1 MPQSLDELVTLLD
14 LEEIEVELFRGRQPD
29 TRFQRVFGGQVAAQ
43 ALVAATRTVA
53 QDRGVHSLHA
63 YFILPGDT
71 AVPIVYDVERVRDG
85 KSFSTR
91 RVVARQHGRSIFY
104 MSASYHRGEDGLE
117 HQDPMPATAAPEECP
132 ELADLYERTTGRSA
146 REWERE
152 WAAVEVR
159 YAGNSRPGG
168 ELTEDE
174 HPAAARLWLR
184 AAGKLSDDQCLHTGV
199 LTYASDLT
207 LLGATL
213 VPHGRVL
220 GTPGIQTASLDHA
233 MWFHRPFRA
242 DEWLLYDQVS
252 PSASGARGL
261 AIGRIFTAEGVLA
274 ASVVQEGLIR
284 PVDS

>member
-1 MPQSLDELVTLLD
+1 
-14 LEEIEVELFRGRQPD
+14 
-29 TRFQRVFGGQVAAQ
+29 
-43 ALVAATRTVA
+43 
-53 QDRGVHSLHA
+53 
-63 YFILPGDT
+63 
-71 AVPIVYDVERVRDG
+71 
-85 KSFSTR
+85 
-91 RVVARQHGRSIFY
+91 
-104 MSASYHRGEDGLE
+104 MSAAYHRGEQGLE
-117 HQDPMPATAAPEECP
+117 HQDPMPATAAPEECQG
-132 ELADLYERTTGRSA
+132 LADLYERTTGRSA
-146 REWERE
+146 HEWERE

-159 YAGNSRPGG
+159 YAGNSGPGG
-168 ELTEDE
+168 KLTEDE

-213 VPHGRVL
+213 VPHGQVL
-220 GTPGIQTASLDHA
+220 GAPGIQTASLDHA